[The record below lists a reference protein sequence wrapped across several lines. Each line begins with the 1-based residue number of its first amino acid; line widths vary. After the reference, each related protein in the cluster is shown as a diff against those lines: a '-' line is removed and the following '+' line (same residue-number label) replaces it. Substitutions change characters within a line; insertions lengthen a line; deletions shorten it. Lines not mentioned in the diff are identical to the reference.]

1 MVRLKVLYVHRRP
14 HCTTRGRAQ
23 QTQAVWRPAAQAS
36 LSAWSIV
43 PEGGPHGIARIYL
56 HDLKQTIGPSAPPTR
71 SVHTTILTCSSNSW
85 CSISLCV
92 CTYLSNDLYQMGE
105 PTQVLLRYQ
114 Q

>member
-43 PEGGPHGIARIYL
+43 PEGGPHGIARISIRSQKGIGPQRAFHALGTYHKYL
-56 HDLKQTIGPSAPPTR
+56 HAHQIAVQHKSACLYISVKR
-71 SVHTTILTCSSNSW
+71 SVSN
-85 CSISLCV
+85 V
-92 CTYLSNDLYQMGE
+92 GE
-105 PTQVLLRYQ
+105 PTQVLLRCQ
-114 Q
+114 